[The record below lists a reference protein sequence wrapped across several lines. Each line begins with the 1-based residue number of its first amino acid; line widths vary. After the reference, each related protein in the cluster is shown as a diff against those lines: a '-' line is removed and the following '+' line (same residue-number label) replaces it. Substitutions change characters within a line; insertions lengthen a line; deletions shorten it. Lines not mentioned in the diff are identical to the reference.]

1 MLYDTI
7 RDGADPGAT
16 MGADFTASITESA
29 LNPKG
34 KFLDHFLLSLN
45 GTVSTAAVAIE
56 TFLGLLNPFIFKA
69 GSETRIQLR
78 ARDLVAL
85 MAFFYSR
92 TPQIWEN
99 TDATG
104 SDFALGIKI
113 PIQEI
118 ISPEQSY
125 TYAATRVAQTNISI
139 ETLALTA
146 VYQDDA
152 KGRKPIVAVELP
164 YTTAAA
170 TGYTQLGVELP
181 PIGKMIGLLVFQT
194 IGPSDGLFVSSIQR
208 FQIQENGQNTSKIP
222 ASIGAT
228 LGCGIFDGT
237 LSPLADALKYYNA
250 FDFRDEPID
259 LAAKK
264 VTFSVDVED
273 ASDATRFIAI
283 IEKA

>member
-16 MGADFTASITESA
+16 MGADFTASLTEAA

-34 KFLDHFLLSLN
+34 KYLDHFLLSLN
-45 GTVSTAAVAIE
+45 GTVGTAAVVIE
-56 TFLGLLNPFIFKA
+56 TFAGLLNPFTFKV

-85 MAFFYSR
+85 MTFFYNR

-104 SDFALGIKI
+104 SDFIMGIKI
-113 PIQEI
+113 PIQEVI
-118 ISPEQSY
+118 DAAQSY
-125 TYAATRVAQTNISI
+125 TYAATRVAQTNISV

-146 VYQDDA
+146 VYYDDA
-152 KGRKPIVAVELP
+152 KGRKPIIAVELP

-208 FQIQENGQNTSKIP
+208 FQLQENGQNTSKAP
-222 ASIGAT
+222 ASILAT
-228 LGCGIFDGT
+228 LGSGIFDGT
-237 LSPLADALKYYNA
+237 LSPLADMLKYYNA
-250 FDFRDEPID
+250 IDFRDEPID
-259 LAAKK
+259 LKAKK

-283 IEKA
+283 IEKE

>member
-16 MGADFTASITESA
+16 MGADFTASLTEAA

-34 KFLDHFLLSLN
+34 KYLDHFLLSLN
-45 GTVSTAAVAIE
+45 GTVGTAAVVIE
-56 TFLGLLNPFIFKA
+56 TFAGLLNPFTFKV

-85 MAFFYSR
+85 MAFFYNR

-104 SDFALGIKI
+104 SDFIMGIKI
-113 PIQEI
+113 PIQEVI
-118 ISPEQSY
+118 DAAQSY
-125 TYAATRVAQTNISI
+125 TYAATRVAQTNISV

-146 VYQDDA
+146 VYYDDA
-152 KGRKPIVAVELP
+152 KGRKPIIAVELP

-208 FQIQENGQNTSKIP
+208 FQIQENGQNTSKVP
-222 ASIGAT
+222 ASIAAT
-228 LGCGIFDGT
+228 LGGGIFDGT
-237 LSPLADALKYYNA
+237 LSPLADMLKYYNA
-250 FDFRDEPID
+250 LDFRDEPID
-259 LAAKK
+259 LKAKK

-283 IEKA
+283 IEKD

>member
-1 MLYDTI
+1 MLHDTI

-16 MGADFTASITESA
+16 MGAAFTASLTEAA

-34 KFLDHFLLSLN
+34 KYLDHFLLSLN
-45 GTVSTAAVAIE
+45 GTVGTAAVAIE
-56 TFLGLLNPFIFKA
+56 TFVGLLNPFTFKV

-78 ARDLVAL
+78 AQDLIAL
-85 MAFFYSR
+85 MTFFYNR

-104 SDFALGIKI
+104 SDFVMGIKI
-113 PIQEI
+113 PIQEVI
-118 ISPEQSY
+118 DAAQSY
-125 TYAATRVAQTNISI
+125 TYAATRVAQTNISV

-146 VYQDDA
+146 VYYDDA

-170 TGYTQLGVELP
+170 SGYTQLGVELP
-181 PIGKMIGLLVFQT
+181 PIGKMIGLLVYQT
-194 IGPSDGLFVSSIQR
+194 IGPADGTFISSIQR

-222 ASIGAT
+222 ASIAAA

-237 LSPLADALKYYNA
+237 LSPLADMLKYYNA
-250 FDFRDEPID
+250 MDFRDEPID
-259 LAAKK
+259 LKTKK
-264 VTFSVDVED
+264 VTFSVDVQD
-273 ASDATRFIAI
+273 VSDATRFIAI
-283 IEKA
+283 IEKD

>member
-16 MGADFTASITESA
+16 MGADFTASLTEAA

-34 KFLDHFLLSLN
+34 KYLDHFLLSLN
-45 GTVSTAAVAIE
+45 GTVGTAAVVIE
-56 TFLGLLNPFIFKA
+56 TFAGLLNPFTFKV

-85 MAFFYSR
+85 MTFFYNR

-104 SDFALGIKI
+104 SDFIMGIKI
-113 PIQEI
+113 PIQEVI
-118 ISPEQSY
+118 DAAQSY
-125 TYAATRVAQTNISI
+125 TYAATRVAQTNISV

-146 VYQDDA
+146 VYYDDA

-208 FQIQENGQNTSKIP
+208 FQLQENGQNTSKAP
-222 ASIGAT
+222 ASILAT
-228 LGCGIFDGT
+228 LGSGIFDGT
-237 LSPLADALKYYNA
+237 LSPLADMLKYYNA
-250 FDFRDEPID
+250 IDFRDEPID
-259 LAAKK
+259 LKAKK

-283 IEKA
+283 IEKE

>member
-16 MGADFTASITESA
+16 MGADFTASLTEAA

-34 KFLDHFLLSLN
+34 KYLDHFLLSLN
-45 GTVSTAAVAIE
+45 GTVGTAAVVIE
-56 TFLGLLNPFIFKA
+56 TFAGLLIPFTFKV

-85 MAFFYSR
+85 MTFFYNR

-104 SDFALGIKI
+104 SDFIMGIKI
-113 PIQEI
+113 PIQEVI
-118 ISPEQSY
+118 DAAQSY
-125 TYAATRVAQTNISI
+125 TYAATRVAQTNISV

-146 VYQDDA
+146 VYYDDA

-208 FQIQENGQNTSKIP
+208 FQLQENGQNTSKAP
-222 ASIGAT
+222 ASILAT
-228 LGCGIFDGT
+228 LGSGIFDGT
-237 LSPLADALKYYNA
+237 LSPLADMLKYYNA
-250 FDFRDEPID
+250 IDFRDEPID
-259 LAAKK
+259 LKAKK

-283 IEKA
+283 IEKE